1 MKKLFLLAGM
11 FALMSATALNAQ
23 ILIGGTSSDRPD
35 AGAALELRSTDLGF
49 LPTRVEL
56 VKLSLPNPLP
66 EHKEGM
72 LVYNTKV
79 SKTDTLQAGYYYNTG
94 ARWIRLSVAPSA
106 SNSWFYMP
114 SIVFDTSVI
123 TPSGE
128 SKEVDLYGEFK
139 KQLSDNTNTDVVA
152 SSGAP
157 SIALATVPAPTDLN
171 YYVTAYDHKVF
182 KIDGI
187 SADGKMT
194 YEILENASD
203 STYINIVFVEK

>member
-1 MKKLFLLAGM
+1 MKKNILLLFIVLFLAI
-11 FALMSATALNAQ
+11 NAKSQ
-23 ILIGGTSSDRPD
+23 VTIGSPD
-35 AGAALELRSTDLGF
+35 KPETGAVLELKNAKLGF

-56 VKLSLPNPLP
+56 TKLSLPDPLP

-72 LVYNTKV
+72 LVYNMTV
-79 SKTDTLQAGYYYNTG
+79 SEKDTLQAGFYYDTG
-94 ARWIRLSVAPSA
+94 DRWVRLSVAPSF

-123 TPSGE
+123 TPAGSNE
-128 SKEVDLYGEFK
+128 EVDLYGEFK
-139 KQLSDNTNTDVVA
+139 KQLNDSTNTNIIA
-152 SSGAP
+152 SAGAP
-157 SIALATVPAPTDLN
+157 NMALSTVPAPTDLN
-171 YYVTAYDHKVF
+171 YYVTAYDSTVF

-194 YEILENASD
+194 YEILNNASD